1 MHNTGVGLFLEM
13 LAAERGLAKN
23 TLVAYAHD
31 LQDLFLFL
39 KPRHPYHAQTED
51 LNRYLQ
57 SLAIQE
63 RSATTQARRLSAL
76 RQYYRF
82 LISENLILTDPTR
95 ALAAPKTQRALP
107 KNLSVEDVDRL
118 LLAAAGDKTP
128 TGVRLYAM
136 VEMLYASGL
145 RVSEMVTLP
154 MTVIPRQLDVL
165 RDKQMLFIKGKGGQ
179 ERIVPLGEIA
189 IDALEKYLAIRPVFL
204 TEKDSKW
211 VFPSRGKSGHLT
223 RIRFFQLI
231 KELAIAAGLSPEKVS
246 PHVIRHAFAT
256 HLLQGGADLLS
267 IQKLLGHADISTTQ
281 IYTHVMAE
289 QIINLVKQHHPL
301 AKMEK

>member
-107 KNLSVEDVDRL
+107 KNLSVEDVDKD
-118 LLAAAGDKTP
+118 AG
-128 TGVRLYAM
+128 A
-136 VEMLYASGL
+136 
-145 RVSEMVTLP
+145 
-154 MTVIPRQLDVL
+154 
-165 RDKQMLFIKGKGGQ
+165 
-179 ERIVPLGEIA
+179 
-189 IDALEKYLAIRPVFL
+189 
-204 TEKDSKW
+204 
-211 VFPSRGKSGHLT
+211 
-223 RIRFFQLI
+223 
-231 KELAIAAGLSPEKVS
+231 
-246 PHVIRHAFAT
+246 
-256 HLLQGGADLLS
+256 
-267 IQKLLGHADISTTQ
+267 
-281 IYTHVMAE
+281 
-289 QIINLVKQHHPL
+289 
-301 AKMEK
+301 